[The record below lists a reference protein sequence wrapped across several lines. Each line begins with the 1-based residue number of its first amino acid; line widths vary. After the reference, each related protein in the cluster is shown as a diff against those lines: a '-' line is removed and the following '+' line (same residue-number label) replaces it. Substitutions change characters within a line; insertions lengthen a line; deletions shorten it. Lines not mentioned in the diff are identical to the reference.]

1 MLRSFAALLALA
13 AAQLQAAEP
22 ANPPPGEWVS
32 RDYGYHL
39 SATATGYRVFDVL
52 GDGCTRRADE
62 APLFDAFQP
71 AGDARLLAY
80 STHEPYGYAFQRASA
95 PCRVIEGDEPALN
108 MAAVKRFFRQHYA
121 FDAERHVPPGAT
133 VERSGERLD
142 APTLRAFL
150 QQYRD
155 SHVSF
160 EGTLDGE
167 DVAIE
172 SDSGRMDEIA
182 AKVPAPFLKTFW
194 SSHVAQAVL
203 GGKGRFFANRRIQ
216 SGVLDSGIG
225 YVALV
230 SMGGYADAGGDD
242 LAVLDAALRDI
253 LADFRAH
260 SVRGV
265 VIDLSANSGGY
276 DHLARRLASQF
287 TDRPTVLYRKSTRGQ
302 ADSPQ
307 ALSND
312 PVESPLPVPL
322 AVLTSNLT
330 VSAAEVATLSLRAV
344 GALHLGETTRGA
356 LSDALVKY
364 LPNGD
369 RITLSNEVYLD
380 SDGIAWEAR
389 GITPHLARPNLLTED
404 PLASHLA
411 LVREAAARLLAM
423 APSP

>member
-1 MLRSFAALLALA
+1 MRRSFLALLVLA
-13 AAQLQAAEP
+13 AARLQAAEP

-39 SATATGYRVFDVL
+39 SATHMGYEVFDVL

-62 APLFDAFQP
+62 APLFDGFQP
-71 AGDARLLAY
+71 AGEGGLLAH
-80 STHEPYGYAFQRASA
+80 SAHEPYGYAFQRASA
-95 PCRVIEGDEPALN
+95 PCRVSTGDDPALN
-108 MAAVKRFFRQHYA
+108 MAAVKQFFRQHYA
-121 FDAERHVPPGAT
+121 FDAERHVPGDAT
-133 VERSGERLD
+133 AGRAGERLD
-142 APTLRAFL
+142 EPTLRAFL
-150 QQYRD
+150 RQYRD

-160 EGTLDGE
+160 EGNLHGE

-172 SDSGRMDEIA
+172 SDSGRMEEIA

-216 SGVLDSGIG
+216 SGVLDGGIG

-253 LADFRAH
+253 LAGFREH
-260 SVRGV
+260 HVRGV

-276 DHLARRLASQF
+276 DHLARRLASHF
-287 TDRPTVLYRKSTRGQ
+287 TNRPTVLYRKSTRSQ
-302 ADSPQ
+302 LDNPQ
-307 ALSND
+307 ALSTD
-312 PVESPLPVPL
+312 TVESPLPVPL

-330 VSAAEVATLSLRAV
+330 VSAAEVATLSLRAI

-389 GITPHLARPNLLTED
+389 GIAPQVARPNLLSDD

-411 LVREAAARLLAM
+411 LVREAAARLA
-423 APSP
+423 APR